1 MTSNLP
7 DDPPQ
12 SPVLPVQLSLDDK
25 FQFHCHKGIACFNK
39 CCENIDNLLTP
50 FDIIRLKNHFGIT
63 SRYQKRKA
71 LSSAG
76 RAEELANAQDQTY
89 ESLSD

>member
-7 DDPPQ
+7 DDPPK

-39 CCENIDNLLTP
+39 CCEKTVALRPGAGLQRIA
-50 FDIIRLKNHFGIT
+50 
-63 SRYQKRKA
+63 RYQKRKA
-71 LSSAG
+71 MSSAG

-89 ESLSD
+89 ESLE